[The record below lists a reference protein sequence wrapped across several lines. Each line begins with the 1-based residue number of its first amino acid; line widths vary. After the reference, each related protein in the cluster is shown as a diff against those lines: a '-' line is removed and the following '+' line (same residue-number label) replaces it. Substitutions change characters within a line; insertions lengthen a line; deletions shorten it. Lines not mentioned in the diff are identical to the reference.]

1 MQFVVKRDILLK
13 SLNFVQGV
21 VEKKNTLPILSFSS
35 TFYFHKILTLLE
47 FNMVV
52 VVTGTLTLVAC
63 LTYYNILKII
73 PQ

>member
-1 MQFVVKRDILLK
+1 MRDSVYYKTKFQPILLCI
-13 SLNFVQGV
+13 
-21 VEKKNTLPILSFSS
+21 KNTLPLLSFSS
-35 TFYFHKILTLLE
+35 TFYFRKTLTLLE
-47 FNMVV
+47 FNMAV